1 MKSLFTVAS
10 FTIKEMV
17 KKKSFIVSNII
28 FLIIILVGTNIPRII
43 NNFNNGDGSLTKLL
57 IVDENN
63 KFNGSLDSLKENDI
77 GYDISIVNEKYDEN
91 YIPDFYIKNKKPI
104 IIEYFGMYNETNRN
118 KIFID
123 YNKKTERKIE
133 FFNSL
138 KDYVFIAI
146 FPQDLKNNF
155 EGLKNKL
162 RLIL

>member
-91 YIPDFYIKNKKPI
+91 YIKELIENEEFDEVIELASKGKINLAKYIDDIVTLDDVQKAYERLTNGMDDAIKILVDPNKHK
-104 IIEYFGMYNETNRN
+104 IIE
-118 KIFID
+118 
-123 YNKKTERKIE
+123 
-133 FFNSL
+133 L
-138 KDYVFIAI
+138 
-146 FPQDLKNNF
+146 
-155 EGLKNKL
+155 
-162 RLIL
+162 

>member
-1 MKSLFTVAS
+1 MKSFFTVAS

-91 YIPDFYIKNKKPI
+91 YIKEL
-104 IIEYFGMYNETNRN
+104 IENE
-118 KIFID
+118 
-123 YNKKTERKIE
+123 
-133 FFNSL
+133 
-138 KDYVFIAI
+138 
-146 FPQDLKNNF
+146 
-155 EGLKNKL
+155 
-162 RLIL
+162 